1 MSVISY
7 QQMITESAK
16 QLFKWEQQ
24 QGKAY
29 LRDRMRFL
37 RLLKTGQCT
46 SQAQAG
52 ALLGH
57 SQRSSQ
63 RLWKRYREG
72 GIKALL
78 TYPYQGKPCRLSN
91 KQKEQ
96 LRCYLTHDGVQ
107 FLHEAGSYIA
117 ARFGVGYSTSGVC
130 KLFRRMKV
138 KKKTG
143 RPSNYRKDE
152 KGARRFKKSLPPL

>member
-24 QGKAY
+24 
-29 LRDRMRFL
+29 
-37 RLLKTGQCT
+37 
-46 SQAQAG
+46 
-52 ALLGH
+52 
-57 SQRSSQ
+57 
-63 RLWKRYREG
+63 
-72 GIKALL
+72 
-78 TYPYQGKPCRLSN
+78 QGKPCRLSN

-152 KGARRFKKSLPPL
+152 KGARRFQKSLPPL